1 MITNSKAVREIM
13 PLGGAVEVLDPP
25 ELRDRLREAAD
36 EIVAVYA

>member
-1 MITNSKAVREIM
+1 M